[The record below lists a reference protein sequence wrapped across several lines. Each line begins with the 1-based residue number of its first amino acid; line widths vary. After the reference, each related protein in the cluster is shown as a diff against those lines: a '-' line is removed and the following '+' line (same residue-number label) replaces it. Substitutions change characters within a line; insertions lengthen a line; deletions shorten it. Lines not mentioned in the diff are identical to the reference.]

1 MPPSDDTL
9 STLYQEVLLDH
20 YRRPRNRG
28 ALAEAH
34 VSVAKK
40 NPLCG
45 DEITLQLEFDGDT
58 VRDVKFT
65 GQGCAIS
72 QASASMMT
80 QQLKGRSRA
89 EVERLARRFTEMIHG
104 DDAAARDAALG
115 DLRALAGVSRL
126 PVRLKCALLA
136 WGALAEALSGVS
148 RDAPPSP

>member
-1 MPPSDDTL
+1 MPADDAL
-9 STLYQEVLLDH
+9 NSLYQELLLDH

-28 ALAEAH
+28 KLPEFD
-34 VSVAKK
+34 VSVDKK

-45 DEITLQLEFDGDT
+45 DEITLQVDFDGD
-58 VRDVKFT
+58 VVKDVMFT

-80 QQLKGRSRA
+80 QALKGRSRT
-89 EVERLARRFTEMIHG
+89 EVEAIARRFAEMLHG

-126 PVRLKCALLA
+126 PVRLKCAMLA
-136 WGALAEALSGVS
+136 WGAFAEALAEHGK
-148 RDAPPSP
+148 

>member
-1 MPPSDDTL
+1 MPPSDDAL
-9 STLYQEVLLDH
+9 SALYQEVLLDH

-28 ALAEAH
+28 ALAEPD

-45 DEITLQLEFDGDT
+45 DEITLQIAFEGDT
-58 VRDVKFT
+58 VHDVMFT

-80 QQLKGRSRA
+80 QLLKGRSRA
-89 EVERLARRFTEMIHG
+89 EVERVARRFVEMIHG

-126 PVRLKCALLA
+126 PVRLKCAMLA
-136 WGALAEALSGVS
+136 WGALAEALAEPGK
-148 RDAPPSP
+148 

>member
-1 MPPSDDTL
+1 MPPSDHSL
-9 STLYQEVLLDH
+9 SALYQELLLDH

-28 ALAEAH
+28 ALAEPH

-45 DEITLQLEFDGDT
+45 DEITLQIEFAGDT
-58 VRDVKFT
+58 VQDVKFT

-89 EVERLARRFTEMIHG
+89 EVERVTRRFAEMLHG
-104 DDAAARDAALG
+104 DDAAARDAVLG

-126 PVRLKCALLA
+126 PVRLKCAMLA
-136 WGALAEALSGVS
+136 WGALAEAL
-148 RDAPPSP
+148 AEPAK

>member
-1 MPPSDDTL
+1 MPADDAL
-9 STLYQEVLLDH
+9 NALYQEVLLDH

-28 ALAEAH
+28 TLAESD
-34 VSVAKK
+34 VTVDKK

-45 DEITLQLEFDGDT
+45 DEITLQVHFDGDM
-58 VRDVKFT
+58 VKDVKFT

-80 QQLKGRSRA
+80 QALKGRSRA
-89 EVERLARRFTEMIHG
+89 EVEAIARRFTEMLHG

-126 PVRLKCALLA
+126 PVRLKCAMLA
-136 WGALAEALSGVS
+136 WGAFAEALAEHGK
-148 RDAPPSP
+148 

>member
-1 MPPSDDTL
+1 MPPSDEPL
-9 STLYQEVLLDH
+9 RSLYQELLLDH

-28 ALAEAH
+28 ALAEPD
-34 VSVAKK
+34 VSIAKK

-45 DEITLQLEFDGDT
+45 DEITLQIEFAGDT
-58 VRDVKFT
+58 VADVKFT

-80 QQLKGRSRA
+80 QMLKGKPRA
-89 EVERLARRFTEMIHG
+89 EVEWLARRFIEMLHG

-126 PVRLKCALLA
+126 PVRLKCAMLA
-136 WGALAEALSGVS
+136 WGALAEALAQ
-148 RDAPPSP
+148 RRE

>member
-1 MPPSDDTL
+1 MPPSDDAL
-9 STLYQEVLLDH
+9 SALYQELLLDH

-28 ALAEAH
+28 QLPQYDACIE
-34 VSVAKK
+34 KK

-45 DEITLQLEFDGDT
+45 DEITLYVDFEND
-58 VRDVKFT
+58 VVSDVKFT

-80 QQLKGRSRA
+80 NMLKGRSRA
-89 EVERLARRFTEMIHG
+89 DVEGLARRFTEMIHG
-104 DDAAARDAALG
+104 DDTAARDTALG

-136 WGALAEALSGVS
+136 WGALAEAL
-148 RDAPPSP
+148 AQATE

>member
-1 MPPSDDTL
+1 MPDETL
-9 STLYQEVLLDH
+9 SNLYQELLLDH

-28 ALAEAH
+28 KLPNYDVCIE
-34 VSVAKK
+34 KK

-45 DEITLQLEFDGDT
+45 DEITLQIDFEGDT
-58 VRDVKFT
+58 VANVGFT

-80 QQLKGRSRA
+80 QLLKGRSRA
-89 EVERLARRFTEMIHG
+89 EVEALARRVTEMLHG

-126 PVRLKCALLA
+126 PVRLKCAMLA
-136 WGALAEALSGVS
+136 WGALAEALA
-148 RDAPPSP
+148 APAK

>member
-1 MPPSDDTL
+1 MPADDAL
-9 STLYQEVLLDH
+9 GALYQELLLDH

-28 ALAEAH
+28 QLPEFD
-34 VSVAKK
+34 VRVEKK

-45 DEITLQLEFDGDT
+45 DEITLQVDFDGDR
-58 VRDVKFT
+58 VADVKFT

-80 QQLKGRSRA
+80 QALKGKSRA
-89 EVERLARRFTEMIHG
+89 EVESIARRFTEMLHG

-126 PVRLKCALLA
+126 PVRLKCAMLA
-136 WGALAEALSGVS
+136 WGAFAEAL
-148 RDAPPSP
+148 AEHEK

>member
-1 MPPSDDTL
+1 MPPSDDAL
-9 STLYQEVLLDH
+9 SALYQEVLLDH

-28 ALAEAH
+28 QLPQYDACIE
-34 VSVAKK
+34 KK

-45 DEITLQLEFDGDT
+45 DEITLQVEFDGDR
-58 VRDVKFT
+58 VSDVKFT

-80 QQLKGRSRA
+80 QVLKGKSR
-89 EVERLARRFTEMIHG
+89 VEIEGVARRFTEMIHG

-126 PVRLKCALLA
+126 PVRLKCAMLA
-136 WGALAEALSGVS
+136 WGALAEAL
-148 RDAPPSP
+148 AAQK

>member
-1 MPPSDDTL
+1 MPPSEDAL
-9 STLYQEVLLDH
+9 SSLYQEVLLDH

-28 ALAEAH
+28 QLPCAN
-34 VSVAKK
+34 VSVDKK

-45 DEITLQLEFDGDT
+45 DEITLQVEFAGDT
-58 VRDVKFT
+58 VADVKFT

-80 QQLKGRSRA
+80 QMLKGRSR
-89 EVERLARRFTEMIHG
+89 EEIERLARRFTEMIHG
-104 DDAAARDAALG
+104 DDTAARDAALG

-136 WGALAEALSGVS
+136 WGALAESLTEQEK
-148 RDAPPSP
+148 